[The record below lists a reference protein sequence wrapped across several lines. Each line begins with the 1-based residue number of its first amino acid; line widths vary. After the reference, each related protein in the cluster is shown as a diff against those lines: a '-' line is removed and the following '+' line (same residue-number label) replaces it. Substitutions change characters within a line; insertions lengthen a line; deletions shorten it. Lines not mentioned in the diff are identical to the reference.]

1 MKRRLIGFITILLL
15 VLLSVSGSVTANDL
29 QLAPLSYVNL
39 TSPTG
44 GESFQVGGNHTIT
57 WQKSAAGGTT
67 QIYFSANGGTNWTYI
82 TSVLGTSY
90 NWTVPDQV
98 TNQGRI
104 RVRWSPNNDTW
115 YTSNSANF
123 TVFKALGPQDLNLI
137 LVPPAPT
144 DLSASA
150 VSASSISLTWKDNAG
165 NETGYKVER
174 RVTNQAGGFNEIAVL
189 DANTTQF
196 ADTGLSAMTNYTY
209 RVRTYNGMGNSGYSN
224 EAAATTQALGLA
236 PPPANAP
243 AAPTDLTATAIDGPA
258 FSLSWTDN
266 AGNEQAFHIE
276 RQANGGA
283 FSEIGEVGANVT
295 VFVDENV
302 AVDTLYLYR
311 VRARNANGFSAYSNE
326 TGGIIEQDADLE
338 EEELEGLEVPEVLEE
353 PEVPVEPE
361 TPPESPAL
369 PPSTPSTPSGDGV
382 VIRFFINQSD
392 YFVNDSLRTM
402 DTSPIISGGRTL
414 LPIRYVA
421 EALGATVGWDAGDQ
435 RVTIEFGETT
445 IDLWINRNSARVN
458 GVMQQID
465 ANNAQVTPVI
475 IPPGRTMLPLRFVA
489 ENLGSSVDWEPVG
502 QEVIIV
508 YPAP

>member
-1 MKRRLIGFITILLL
+1 MKKRIIVAVTVLMMVL
-15 VLLSVSGSVTANDL
+15 VLVSGSVTANDL
-29 QLAPLSYVNL
+29 QLAPQPFVNL

-44 GESFQVGGNHTIT
+44 GESFQVGSNQSIT
-57 WQKSAAGGTT
+57 WQKSSAGGTT
-67 QIYFSANGGTNWTYI
+67 QIYFSANGGTNWTYV
-82 TSVLGTSY
+82 TSVMGTSY

-104 RVRWSPNNDTW
+104 RVRWSPNNEAW
-115 YTSNSANF
+115 YTNNSGNF

-137 LVPPAPT
+137 AVPPAPT
-144 DLSASA
+144 DLAASA
-150 VSASSISLTWKDNAG
+150 VSASSINLTWQDNAT

-209 RVRTYNGMGNSGYSN
+209 RVRAYNGMGNSAFSN

-243 AAPTDLTATAIDGPA
+243 AAPTDLIAEAADSPA
-258 FSLSWTDN
+258 FALSWTDN

-276 RQANGGA
+276 RQVNGGN
-283 FSEIGEVGANVT
+283 FDEIAEVGANVT
-295 VFVDENV
+295 VYVDENV
-302 AVDTLYLYR
+302 MFDTLYLYR

-326 TGGIIEQDADLE
+326 MGGIIEQVADPEAE
-338 EEELEGLEVPEVLEE
+338 EPEEPGEMEE
-353 PEVPVEPE
+353 PEVPGEPEPQPE
-361 TPPESPAL
+361 TPGL
-369 PPSTPSTPSGDGV
+369 PPSTPSAPSGEGI

-392 YFVNDSLRTM
+392 YFVNDSLETM

-435 RVTIEFGETT
+435 RVTIQFNETT
-445 IDLWINRNSARVN
+445 IELWINRNSARVN